1 MNNYNNKNKLVYSYS
16 RAQAIEDG
24 VLVDVTDMAKAIG
37 IKWHVAVTSSVWSD
51 FIEWTDDDRK
61 RQGLD
66 DTEGRLWHIVFT
78 LHLAIKKTDKHE
90 DVIFFELDILPRD
103 GVSYRVKRTKL
114 KAVVSA
120 GDYFEPVI
128 TIMLPNED

>member
-1 MNNYNNKNKLVYSYS
+1 MDDYNNSNKLVYSYS
-16 RAQAIEDG
+16 RTQAIEDG

-51 FIEWTDDDRK
+51 FIEWIDYDRR

-66 DTEGRLWHIVFT
+66 DTESRLWHVVFK
-78 LHLAIKKTDKHE
+78 LRLAIKKANKHT
-90 DVIFFELDILPRD
+90 DVIFYELDILPRD
-103 GVSYRVKRTKL
+103 GFSYRVKRTRL

-128 TIMLPNED
+128 TIMLPSEN